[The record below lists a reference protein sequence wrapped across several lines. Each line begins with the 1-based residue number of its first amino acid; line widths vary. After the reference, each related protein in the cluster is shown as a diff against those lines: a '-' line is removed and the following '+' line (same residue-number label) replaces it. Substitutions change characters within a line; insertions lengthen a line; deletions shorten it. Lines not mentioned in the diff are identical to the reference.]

1 MSCIHYKFK
10 SSLDYDTITFEDLH
24 VSLKELR
31 DAICKAKKIGQSS
44 DHKLEIVNAQTK
56 KSKYVVFIFV
66 CGVCC
71 I

>member
-10 SSLDYDTITFEDLH
+10 SSLDYDTITFEDLQ

-31 DAICKAKKIGQSS
+31 DAICKAKKIGQSN

-56 KSKYVVFIFV
+56 KSKNSIVFV
-66 CGVCC
+66 LMKGVL
-71 I
+71 